1 MPTPSRDTTAG
12 RVFNDLRNTARREHR
27 GTDELLV
34 AYALER
40 WLYRVSVSSYA
51 AQFILKGG
59 LLLAAFGARRPTR
72 DADLLGRMDNDEEAL
87 VERIGEIAG
96 IAADDGLEFDTDQ
109 IRAAVIREDDLYSG
123 LRITMPATLGKAKI
137 KLALDVN
144 FGDPVTPGAVRI
156 PYPSVLESQ
165 PFEILAYP
173 IETVLAEKITTAV
186 NLGEINTRE
195 RDWADIWRL
204 SGGHDLDGGTLS
216 EALQR
221 TAQYRGISLVP
232 LSSRIG
238 SLIDARG
245 GNYRTWRR
253 RQGAETDSYPEDFG
267 RLIEDALSF
276 ADPLLTGGAIESR
289 WNSRSRTWDEKV

>member
-12 RVFNDLRNTARREHR
+12 SVFNDLRNTARRQHR

-40 WLYRVSVSSYA
+40 WLFRVSVSPYA
-51 AQFILKGG
+51 DQFILKGG
-59 LLLAAFGARRPTR
+59 LLLAAFDARRPTR
-72 DADLLGRMDNDEEAL
+72 DADLLGRMDNDEESL
-87 VERIGEIAG
+87 VGRIGEIAG
-96 IAADDGLEFDTDQ
+96 IAADDGLEFDTGQ

-123 LRITMPATLGKAKI
+123 LRITMPATLGKARI

-156 PYPSVLESQ
+156 PYPSVLGSQ
-165 PFEILAYP
+165 SFEILAYP

-204 SGGHDLDGGTLS
+204 TGGHDLDGGTLF
-216 EALQR
+216 AAVQR

-232 LSSRIG
+232 LSSQIG
-238 SLIDARG
+238 SLVDSRS

-253 RQGAETDSYPEDFG
+253 RQGAEIDSYPEDFG
-267 RLIEDALSF
+267 TLIDDVLGF
-276 ADPLLTGGAIESR
+276 ADPLLIGRAENSR
-289 WNSRSRTWDEKV
+289 WNSRTRTWDEKA

>member
-1 MPTPSRDTTAG
+1 MPTPSRNSTAG
-12 RVFNDLRNTARREHR
+12 RVFNDLRNAGRQQQR

-40 WLYRVSVSSYA
+40 WLYRVSVSSYRD
-51 AQFILKGG
+51 QFILKGG

-72 DADLLGRMDNDEEAL
+72 DADLLGRMDNDVEPL
-87 VERIGEIAG
+87 VERVGEIAG
-96 IAADDGLEFDTDQ
+96 IGVDDGLEFDTDQ

-123 LRITMPATLGKAKI
+123 LRITMPATLGKARI

-156 PYPSVLESQ
+156 SYPTVLESHN
-165 PFEILAYP
+165 FEILAYP
-173 IETVLAEKITTAV
+173 IETVLAEKVTTAV

-204 SGGHDLDGGTLS
+204 TGGHDLDGGTLS
-216 EALQR
+216 EALRR
-221 TAQYRGISLVP
+221 TAQYRGIP
-232 LSSRIG
+232 LSPLSQRIG
-238 SLIDARG
+238 SLVDSRG

-253 RQGAETDSYPEDFG
+253 RQGPEADSYPNDFETLLG
-267 RLIEDALSF
+267 GVLRF
-276 ADPLLTGGAIESR
+276 ADPLLSGKAANSR
-289 WNSRSRTWDEKV
+289 WISRSRTWKEKA